1 MLILFSSFIMA
12 RTKQKLKRGHQDNE
26 NNDQKGAA
34 KGGSAE
40 NKKGTQENDLEI
52 ESIEE
57 PALTCSSCD
66 SQLKADKSYFHCSS
80 CKQNKEN
87 EYENLQTEQNL
98 NFCEG
103 CIFPHVKKGHSILD
117 EAGYKVA
124 TCDKHKV
131 IFSSFCESCGVQV
144 CVPKDLFF

>member
-1 MLILFSSFIMA
+1 MA

-40 NKKGTQENDLEI
+40 NKKGKQENDLEI

-66 SQLKADKSYFHCSS
+66 SQLNADKNIFTVPRASRIKKTNMKTY
-80 CKQNKEN
+80 KRNK
-87 EYENLQTEQNL
+87 T
-98 NFCEG
+98 
-103 CIFPHVKKGHSILD
+103 
-117 EAGYKVA
+117 
-124 TCDKHKV
+124 
-131 IFSSFCESCGVQV
+131 
-144 CVPKDLFF
+144 